1 MPGSFATDTTMTLL
15 TRLRRALSGTPRTAP
30 TQPRLRPAALSP
42 PAAGRRRWIP
52 R

>member
-30 TQPRLRPAALSP
+30 PNHARAAALSP